1 MQKFKTCLLLI
12 DYAVRAYWVWVL
24 GNLIKMNAI
33 YAFLGNCDTTITT
46 VVVIWWADYNFSI
59 TSLLFKRNIFF

>member
-46 VVVIWWADYNFSI
+46 VMVIW
-59 TSLLFKRNIFF
+59 